1 MIILIRHASPLIDNN
16 MCSNRVAQERMNQY
30 NRTEQL
36 KYEEI
41 DPLLAEL
48 HTLILKK
55 HQTLVYTSVLPRSIN
70 TAHYIFDPLEINI
83 NCDPLFSEFDLN
95 IIKFPFRLSTKK
107 WFFISRIAWA
117 LGIKGNASSFFQEK
131 TRSKMASKMLEK
143 SHDPNT
149 AVVLVSHAFMN
160 RYIKKELEKNNWMLT
175 TRKKNGCFEI
185 QCLIQKNEGYK
196 PLTFLHVLSIL
207 RAKI

>member
-1 MIILIRHASPLIDNN
+1 MIILIRHASPLVDDNPCN
-16 MCSNRVAQERMNQY
+16 NRVAQERMNQY
-30 NRTEQL
+30 NSTEQL

-41 DPLLAEL
+41 DPLLMEL
-48 HTLILKK
+48 HSFILKK

-95 IIKFPFRLSTKK
+95 IVKLPFRLPTKT

-117 LGIKGNASSFFQEK
+117 LGAKGNASSFQEEK
-131 TRSKMASKMLEK
+131 IRSKMASKMLEK
-143 SHDPNT
+143 KHNPNT
-149 AVVLVSHAFMN
+149 AVVLVGHAFMN
-160 RYIKKELEKNNWMLT
+160 RYIKKELQKNNWILT

-185 QCLIQKNEGYK
+185 QCLIKKNG
-196 PLTFLHVLSIL
+196 
-207 RAKI
+207 